1 MTHLVNFHRSQN
13 LMLHRRNTFL
23 TITSSLMTLNIS
35 PQKLF
40 NSSISTYTQ
49 LQGREHVSCHAMF
62 LVLIHE
68 MHETHDLSFGQQ
80 HMNVWLNGHCIT

>member
-49 LQGREHVSCHAMF
+49 LQGREHVPCHAMF

-68 MHETHDLSFGQQ
+68 MHDLSFGQQ
-80 HMNVWLNGHCIT
+80 HMNVWLNGHCST